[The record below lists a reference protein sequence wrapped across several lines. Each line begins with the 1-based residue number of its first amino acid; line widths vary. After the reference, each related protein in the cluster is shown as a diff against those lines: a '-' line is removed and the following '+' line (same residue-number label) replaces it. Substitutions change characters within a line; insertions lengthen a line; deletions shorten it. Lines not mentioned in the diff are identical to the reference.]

1 MQKDKECSRSGGNS
15 VVECKPP
22 KLDVAGSSP
31 VSHSIPPIPP
41 HTPGSGKNGK
51 EKRAFTLIELLVVIA
66 IIAILAALLM
76 PSLRRAREMAR
87 VAHCLS
93 NLRQIG
99 LAAIQYATEHG
110 HYAPYRT
117 VHSRPNWH
125 QVQLYGYRGGRRYY
139 DQGFLSPYL
148 GVSKHGSQIWV
159 CPSFRE
165 TEDIYN
171 NAAFTTNPLDSYGLN
186 LNMGGWIFPGRMTTT
201 PLTLEQVGKPARS
214 VYYADSYGFR
224 SYFHAP
230 WISNAYHQTVKG
242 VLWASP
248 YLRHLDETRL
258 NWLFADGHA
267 VTEERKVYFVDE
279 YFGRGDYMD

>member
-1 MQKDKECSRSGGNS
+1 M
-15 VVECKPP
+15 VECQLP
-22 KLDVAGSSP
+22 KLNVAGSSP
-31 VSHSIPPIPP
+31 VSRSIPPIPP
-41 HTPGSGKNGK
+41 RTPGSGEKGK

-117 VHSRPNWH
+117 VHSRPAGH
-125 QVQLYGYRGGRRYY
+125 QYQLFMYRGGRRYY

-148 GVSKHGSQIWV
+148 GVSKHGSQIWI

-165 TEDIYN
+165 IEDIYN
-171 NAAFTTNPLDSYGLN
+171 SAAFTTNPLDSYGLN
-186 LNMGGWIFPGRMTTT
+186 LTMGGWIPPGRMTTI

-214 VYYADSYGFR
+214 VYYADSYGFS
-224 SYFHAP
+224 SYFGPP
-230 WISNAYHQTVKG
+230 WTPHNLTVKG
-242 VLWASP
+242 VPWSTP
-248 YLRHLDETRL
+248 YPRHLDETSL

-267 VTEERKVYFVDE
+267 VTEEKKVYFVDE
-279 YFGRGDYMD
+279 YFGRGDYID

>member
-1 MQKDKECSRSGGNS
+1 M
-15 VVECKPP
+15 
-22 KLDVAGSSP
+22 
-31 VSHSIPPIPP
+31 
-41 HTPGSGKNGK
+41 
-51 EKRAFTLIELLVVIA
+51 IA

-117 VHSRPNWH
+117 IRSRPAGH
-125 QVQLYGYRGGRRYY
+125 QGQLYMYRGGRRYY

-148 GVSKHGSQIWV
+148 GVSKHGSQILI

-165 TEDIYN
+165 IEDIYYSP
-171 NAAFTTNPLDSYGLN
+171 ASPTTRPLDSYGLN

-201 PLTLEQVGKPARS
+201 PLSLEQVGKPARS
-214 VYYADSYGFR
+214 VYYADSYGFS

-230 WISNAYHQTVKG
+230 WISNAYFQTVKG
-242 VLWASP
+242 VPLASP
-248 YLRHLDETRL
+248 YPRHLDETRL

-267 VTEERKVYFVDE
+267 VTEEKKVYFVDE
-279 YFGRGDYMD
+279 YFGRGDYID